1 MTKSEILSHIAHA
14 IEEQGKHANMYIPGI
29 GAVMKDGIID
39 EELLDN
45 FVREAEEYKAQQEYR
60 K

>member
-14 IEEQGKHANMYIPGI
+14 IEEQGKHANMYIPGV

-45 FVREAEEYKAQQEYR
+45 FEAQREEYKLQQELR